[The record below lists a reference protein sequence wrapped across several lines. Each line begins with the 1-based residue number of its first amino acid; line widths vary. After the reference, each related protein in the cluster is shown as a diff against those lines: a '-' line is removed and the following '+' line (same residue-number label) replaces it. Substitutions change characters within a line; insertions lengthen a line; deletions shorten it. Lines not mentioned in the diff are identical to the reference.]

1 MNKEEG
7 LSLRFGQRLLSNSVE
22 ALSSLASSWLSWWRS
37 DSRVRRWR
45 LLLDES
51 DLKYSIRRNLDP
63 SQKIL
68 REKESLKSLKRLSY
82 LGISTSIKSTTSS
95 DSHEESGLFSTL
107 ITSVAPSPSALLNGF
122 SSSSLSLLSLSLFS
136 LFSLSFSC
144 FCYFFKELGLVLD
157 SFFFSSFSSFLII
170 ISFLLP
176 KTFSF
181 VSKLWNSK
189 SPKFWETSSLQLN
202 NSFRGSACNRKG
214 TCQTHLVSWVGGGS
228 RKDF

>member
-107 ITSVAPSPSALLNGF
+107 ITCVAPSLSALLNGF
-122 SSSSLSLLSLSLFS
+122 SSSSLSLSLSLS
-136 LFSLSFSC
+136 SLSS
-144 FCYFFKELGLVLD
+144 LSRSPASV
-157 SFFFSSFSSFLII
+157 
-170 ISFLLP
+170 ISL
-176 KTFSF
+176 K
-181 VSKLWNSK
+181 NSE
-189 SPKFWETSSLQLN
+189 SYWTSS
-202 NSFRGSACNRKG
+202 SSA
-214 TCQTHLVSWVGGGS
+214 LSLLS
-228 RKDF
+228 